1 MEARMNE
8 RAAKEE
14 ARLNDIWLLNNALKF
29 WTACPTARCRR
40 AKSCV
45 GDPAVCHAIF
55 WPVVPQEVK
64 VWWVTLCAARREDL
78 SFRQAK
84 RSADAAAAAVRKR
97 EALLA
102 RLARSARGG

>member
-1 MEARMNE
+1 MAGANAGSRN
-8 RAAKEE
+8 A

-45 GDPAVCHAIF
+45 GDPAACHAIF
-55 WPVVPQEVK
+55 WPVVPQELK
-64 VWWVTLCAARREDL
+64 VWWGTLAAARREDL

-84 RSADAAAAAVRKR
+84 RHADAAAAAFRKR

-102 RLARSARGG
+102 RLKRSGRAG